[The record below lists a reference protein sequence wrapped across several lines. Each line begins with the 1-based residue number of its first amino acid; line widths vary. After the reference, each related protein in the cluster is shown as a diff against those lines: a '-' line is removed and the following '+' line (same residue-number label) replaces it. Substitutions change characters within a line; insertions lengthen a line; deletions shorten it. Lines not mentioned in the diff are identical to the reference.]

1 MTIFIIHFFNF
12 RFIVRLYLSVAF
24 TFMLC
29 CFFSLISN
37 LIILFG
43 FIFDTTAFCLY
54 VRNNCILSVLIG

>member
-29 CFFSLISN
+29 CFFVVFFFFFFFFFVN
-37 LIILFG
+37 K
-43 FIFDTTAFCLY
+43 
-54 VRNNCILSVLIG
+54 